1 MYYKDRYTL
10 EQMLD
15 TVFIA
20 YNTGETFDT
29 VINSDNTLK
38 TYYTSRLKELARQ
51 KKAAE
56 QEKERKRKNA
66 EKMRQEAKDRAEVL
80 SKLSPEEV
88 EALGYSIKGTKLR
101 SKKSDD

>member
-1 MYYKDRYTL
+1 MYYVDRYKL

-20 YNTGETFDT
+20 YSTGETFDAVLT
-29 VINSDNTLK
+29 SDDTLK
-38 TYYTSRLKELARQ
+38 TYYTSRLKELSRQ
-51 KKAAE
+51 KKAVE
-56 QEKERKRKNA
+56 QEKERKRKYA
-66 EKMRQEAKDRAEVL
+66 EKMRQEAKARAEVL
-80 SKLSPEEV
+80 SRLSPEEV